1 MFLPNNKTD
10 KTMPNR
16 PVGSDSKRLAKGLAT
31 GLAKGLANASPSPLP
46 PQQNTW
52 QRLTRQLSVRI
63 WLAVLGI
70 MSVLILL
77 VGGAYHLAGENRPPM
92 REVVVR
98 NDAGEVVGTGLLIRR
113 GSRLPSANPSNP
125 SPSLATASSTMSST
139 TTTTTTTSTAK
150 ATSTTST
157 PSSESASPTKTD
169 PLPSHGSDGPEFI
182 VAMNDGTSLHLHL
195 PRPGPRPNNRLNGF
209 GFLTI
214 LLMVGVAVALATYPI
229 MRKLTRRLEALQT
242 GVEHWGEGHLSARV
256 QVHGHDEVAFL
267 AEKFN
272 QAAERLE
279 RLVQSHK
286 ALLANASHEL
296 RSPLTRIRMALSMGE
311 QAHSPTLQAEAQRSL
326 QELDTLIE
334 EILLAS
340 RLDAKEVD
348 LGAAEVIDLT
358 GLAAEVC
365 ADFNANLIPC
375 PSPTEVCVKGT
386 PKLLRR
392 AIRNLLENGQRHGQ
406 RSTPTEVKGGP
417 SDPTAASDQTEDRVA
432 AALTVML
439 RVESHP
445 TADTGNVWAMLS
457 VSDQGPGVPDAY
469 KSQIFEPF
477 FRLPGASESS
487 GGVGLGLALVK
498 SIAERH
504 GGEVRCEDNPSG
516 GAQFVLKLP
525 LIRP

>member
-10 KTMPNR
+10 KTRPNH
-16 PVGSDSKRLAKGLAT
+16 PVGSDSKGWVKGSA
-31 GLAKGLANASPSPLP
+31 SPLP

-77 VGGAYHLAGENRPPM
+77 MAGAYHLAGENRPPM
-92 REVVVR
+92 HEVVVR
-98 NDAGEVVGTGLLIRR
+98 NDAGEVVGKGLLIRR
-113 GSRLPSANPSNP
+113 GSRLPSVNPSRT
-125 SPSLATASSTMSST
+125 SPSLASASSTTST
-139 TTTTTTTSTAK
+139 TTTTSS
-150 ATSTTST
+150 ATKNDPP
-157 PSSESASPTKTD
+157 PSE
-169 PLPSHGSDGPEFI
+169 GPEFI

-242 GVEHWGEGHLSARV
+242 GVEHWGDGHLSARV

-311 QAHSPTLQAEAQRSL
+311 HALSPTLQAEAQRSL
-326 QELDTLIE
+326 QELDALIE
-334 EILLAS
+334 EILLSS

-375 PSPTEVCVKGT
+375 PSSAEVCVKGT

-392 AIRNLLENGQRHGQ
+392 AIRNLLENGQRHGH
-406 RSTPTEVKGGP
+406 RSTPAEVKVSP
-417 SDPTAASDQTEDRVA
+417 LEQAEDRVA
-432 AALTVML
+432 AALTVAL
-439 RVESHP
+439 RVEPHP
-445 TADTGNVWAMLS
+445 TADSGGAWALLS

-469 KSQIFEPF
+469 KRQIFEPF

-504 GGEVRCEDNPSG
+504 GGTVRCEDNPTG
-516 GAQFVLKLP
+516 GAQFILKLP
-525 LIRP
+525 LIRA

>member
-16 PVGSDSKRLAKGLAT
+16 PVGSDSK
-31 GLAKGLANASPSPLP
+31 GLAKGLTKPLPRTLP

-98 NDAGEVVGTGLLIRR
+98 NDAGEVVGKGLLIRR
-113 GSRLPSANPSNP
+113 GSRLPSVNANNP
-125 SPSLATASSTMSST
+125 SPSPASASSTMSTITTST
-139 TTTTTTTSTAK
+139 TTT
-150 ATSTTST
+150 
-157 PSSESASPTKTD
+157 SSEIASPTKTD
-169 PLPSHGSDGPEFI
+169 PLASHGSDGPEFI

-311 QAHSPTLQAEAQRSL
+311 QALSPTLQAEAQRSL

-365 ADFNANLIPC
+365 AEFNASLIPC
-375 PSPTEVCVKGT
+375 PSPTELCVKGN

-406 RSTPTEVKGGP
+406 RSTPAEVKGGP
-417 SDPTAASDQTEDRVA
+417 SDQAEKRVA
-432 AALTVML
+432 AALTVTL

-445 TADTGNVWAMLS
+445 TAESGNVWALLS
-457 VSDQGPGVPDAY
+457 VRDQGPGVPDAY

-504 GGEVRCEDNPSG
+504 GGEVRCEDNPTG

-525 LIRP
+525 LIRA

>member
-10 KTMPNR
+10 RTMPNR
-16 PVGSDSKRLAKGLAT
+16 PVGSDSKGLAT
-31 GLAKGLANASPSPLP
+31 GLAKGWVNASPSPLP

-125 SPSLATASSTMSST
+125 SPSLATASWTMSSTTT

-150 ATSTTST
+150 ATPTTST
-157 PSSESASPTKTD
+157 PSSETASPTKTD
-169 PLPSHGSDGPEFI
+169 PPPSHGSDGPEFI

-311 QAHSPTLQAEAQRSL
+311 QALSPTLQAEAQRSL

-417 SDPTAASDQTEDRVA
+417 SDPIAASDQAEDRVA
-432 AALTVML
+432 AALTVTL

-445 TADTGNVWAMLS
+445 TADTDNVWAMLS